1 MTRYLGI
8 ISDKF
13 GNSAFNENDSNIPG
27 IQKVENISLE
37 NKKFDLV
44 WIGTKQL
51 AVPLK
56 DKSGKKLKNERGYNK
71 TQDVYELFEEFT
83 TAKPQKLF
91 AKNMYALR
99 GYTENSAGNYEYNP
113 NRGFV
118 ETEKFKNQKLNKPV
132 KKVLNS
138 KPVEVTKNTVGAGL
152 SLTWTLFC
160 AGIVLFFVFPQ
171 CFT

>member
-1 MTRYLGI
+1 MARYLGI
-8 ISDKF
+8 VSDKF
-13 GNSAFNENDSNIPG
+13 GNSAFTEVG
-27 IQKVENISLE
+27 VLGVKEVENISLE

-118 ETEKFKNQKLNKPV
+118 ETEKFKNQKLKIQ
-132 KKVLNS
+132 LSQNS
-138 KPVEVTKNTVGAGL
+138 KL
-152 SLTWTLFC
+152 
-160 AGIVLFFVFPQ
+160 
-171 CFT
+171 